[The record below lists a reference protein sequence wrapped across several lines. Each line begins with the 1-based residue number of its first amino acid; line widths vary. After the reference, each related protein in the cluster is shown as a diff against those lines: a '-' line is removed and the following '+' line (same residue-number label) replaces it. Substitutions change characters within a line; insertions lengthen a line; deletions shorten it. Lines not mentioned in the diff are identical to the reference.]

1 MSDLERP
8 LRPKRPR
15 TWVDWAVQFRW
26 IFVVLVILPIS
37 KSFDIVSWFR
47 EQWSALK
54 SEKKRQK
61 EHDENVEHVIKR
73 LKSRDPAKDGLV
85 CTARRPWIAVGMR
98 NVDYK
103 RARHFEVDLNDFNQV
118 LTPLPSP
125 SPALIPSL
133 TPQQPLSPIFSR
145 GFVSLTHATT
155 FVCITEMY
163 TLCGL

>member
-8 LRPKRPR
+8 LRPKRAR

-26 IFVVLVILPIS
+26 ILVILVVLPIS
-37 KSFDIVSWFR
+37 KGFDTVAWFR
-47 EQWSALK
+47 EQWSAMK

-61 EHDENVEHVIKR
+61 EHDENVEKVIKR
-73 LKSRDPAKDGLV
+73 LKSRDAAKDGLV

-118 LTPLPSP
+118 LTASDFFAPLMSDAMAKPCLS
-125 SPALIPSL
+125 STLILWTVYCANACWVLPWTS
-133 TPQQPLSPIFSR
+133 
-145 GFVSLTHATT
+145 HY
-155 FVCITEMY
+155 M
-163 TLCGL
+163 